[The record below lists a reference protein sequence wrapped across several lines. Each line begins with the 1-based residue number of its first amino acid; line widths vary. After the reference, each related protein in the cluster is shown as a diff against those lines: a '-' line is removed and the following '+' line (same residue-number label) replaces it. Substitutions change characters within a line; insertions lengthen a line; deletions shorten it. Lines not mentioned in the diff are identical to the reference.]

1 MNTQNDGQGDAAAP
15 EVPVQ
20 PAELEGEALD
30 LAVGGATLATTS
42 IIGISTG
49 KEDTRKG
56 TPVGNEHQHKGTILP
71 GTTRSTP
78 G

>member
-1 MNTQNDGQGDAAAP
+1 MNTQNDGQGDAAANA
-15 EVPVQ
+15 VPVQ

-30 LAVGGATLATTS
+30 LAVGGATLSTTA
-42 IIGISTG
+42 IIGSRTG

-56 TPVGNEHQHKGTILP
+56 SLVGNEHENKGTILP
-71 GTTRSTP
+71 GTIKSTP